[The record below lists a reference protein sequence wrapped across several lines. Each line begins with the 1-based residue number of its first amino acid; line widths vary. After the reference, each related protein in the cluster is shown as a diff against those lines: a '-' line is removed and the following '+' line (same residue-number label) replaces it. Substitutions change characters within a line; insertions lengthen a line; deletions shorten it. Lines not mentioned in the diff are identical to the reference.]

1 LYEDNV
7 LKEVEKAR
15 RLDYQRTIVNYITA
29 FFKKATGKGPQN
41 IKVRI
46 LEDIIEIL
54 MEGYLTDM
62 EKYLLVC
69 STNKKIVIDI
79 RSILEK
85 QLIESFVKEPNY
97 VMGKS
102 IEILYVD
109 NDFDEDKCKLILIMR

>member
-1 LYEDNV
+1 V
-7 LKEVEKAR
+7 LKEVENAR
-15 RLDYQRTIVNYITA
+15 RLDYQRIIINYITS
-29 FFKKATGKGPQN
+29 FLKKTTGKGPQN

-54 MEGYLTDM
+54 MEGYLTDI

-69 STNKKIVIDI
+69 NNKKIVVDI

-85 QLIESFVKEPNY
+85 QLTDSFFQELSY
-97 VMGKS
+97 GIGKS

-109 NDFDEDKCKLILIMR
+109 NNFDEDKCKLILIMR